1 MSIRFDGRVAIVT
14 GAGSGLGR
22 SHAIGLAARGAK
34 VIVNDLSPEAARRV
48 VEEIDGAGGQAV
60 PMAANV
66 GDYEQVSAMVD
77 KAVSMWGRV
86 DVLVNNAGILRDKT
100 FAKMNLADFRL
111 ILDVHLMGSV
121 NCTKA
126 VWEIMRTQRYGR
138 IVMTTS
144 ASGIYGNFGQSNYA
158 AAKSGVVG
166 LMNVLSMEGEK
177 NGIKVNSLAP
187 SAATPMTEGILS
199 TDDLTWLAPETVTPG
214 LLFLVSENAPNGVI
228 LGAGAGCFAVAQ
240 MIESEG
246 VVLTGDKLS
255 PEGVEERFQE
265 IADLTGGRRIANAIE
280 QSVRYVRKAA
290 VVRQRSIETI

>member
-1 MSIRFDGRVAIVT
+1 MSIRFDDRIAIVT

-22 SHAIGLAARGAK
+22 AHAMGLAARGAM
-34 VIVNDLSPEAARRV
+34 VVVNDLSLEAAGKV
-48 VEEIDGAGGQAV
+48 ADEIRSAGGQAL
-60 PMAANV
+60 PLAASV
-66 GDYEQVSAMVD
+66 SDFEQVQEMVN
-77 KAVSMWGRV
+77 KTVSMWGRV

-100 FAKMNLADFRL
+100 FAKGSLADFKL

-121 NCTKA
+121 NCSKA
-126 VWEIMRTQRYGR
+126 VWEIMREQRYGR

-144 ASGIYGNFGQSNYA
+144 ASGIYGNFGQSNYG

-166 LMNVLSMEGEK
+166 LMNVLAMEGAK

-199 TDDLTWLAPETVTPG
+199 KDDLTWLAPETVTPG
-214 LLFLVSENAPNGVI
+214 LLFLVSEEAPTGVI

-246 VVLTGDKLS
+246 VVLSGDQLS
-255 PEGVEERFQE
+255 PEGIAERFDE
-265 IADLTGGRRIANAIE
+265 IADMNGSRRIADAIE
-280 QSVRYVRKAA
+280 QSVRYVRKAVA
-290 VVRQRSIETI
+290 ARQNSMETT